1 MQIGLNFYD
10 PPILTHCHLVQDVLS
25 VKNIKL
31 STPTPNVI
39 GTKHL
44 FINLLPLFF
53 KVNCVFFTKYKN
65 QLVQM
70 YVKLIMTCNL
80 VHNVIIVII
89 FGGSPTVKFKGQVQ
103 STCALL
109 GQVKG

>member
-31 STPTPNVI
+31 SPPTPNVI

-53 KVNCVFFTKYKN
+53 FKLTVFFLQNIKKKTVSTSVYKTDYN
-65 QLVQM
+65 L
-70 YVKLIMTCNL
+70 YLI
-80 VHNVIIVII
+80 
-89 FGGSPTVKFKGQVQ
+89 
-103 STCALL
+103 LL
-109 GQVKG
+109 DSHENKQEF